1 MYLERLWETRL
12 CFLTTA
18 SLAQCVISD
27 SVPMFWNQ
35 SRHHLNTVASVS
47 KMMPDMLPQPLSLT
61 QMSTGSVTT
70 TETIV
75 SNRNIFQ
82 TMNRLALSCSLS
94 LSFFLS
100 LSLSL
105 VLSLSLSLSLSVLVF
120 NVMVSLV
127 PHWYALIFPMS
138 VPFVSLQ

>member
-35 SRHHLNTVASVS
+35 SSHHLNTVASVS
-47 KMMPDMLPQPLSLT
+47 RMMPDMLPQPLSLT
-61 QMSTGSVTT
+61 QMSTGSVIT

-82 TMNRLALSCSLS
+82 TMNRL
-94 LSFFLS
+94 S

-105 VLSLSLSLSLSVLVF
+105 AHILSLSLSVLVF
-120 NVMVSLV
+120 NVMAPLV